1 MNQRSLSRWL
11 KAVILGIG
19 ICGIV
24 FYGGVLPAAG
34 LNIAAYEQGAFD
46 YCFWPWLIFL
56 WCSGIPCYG
65 VLVLCWKIAG
75 NIGRDRSFTVENAR
89 AFRMIAYLAA
99 GDGLFFFAG
108 NIVLLFLNCS
118 HPGIF
123 LGSQLVVFAGVAVSI
138 AAAGLSHLVRKAAS
152 LQDENEL
159 TI

>member
-108 NIVLLFLNCS
+108 NIALLFLNCS